1 MSGRVSAGRGRP
13 IVFQIK
19 FLSFRNTVIILVLW
33 SVQLKKGVK
42 IVIIDTFR
50 QYFFFL
56 TLIRLFKEAANGTY
70 MSRYSDTF

>member
-19 FLSFRNTVIILVLW
+19 FLSFRNTVILVLW

-50 QYFFFL
+50 QDFFFN
-56 TLIRLFKEAANGTY
+56 INQVIQRG
-70 MSRYSDTF
+70 S

>member
-19 FLSFRNTVIILVLW
+19 FLLFRNTVIILVLW

-50 QYFFFL
+50 QDFFFN
-56 TLIRLFKEAANGTY
+56 INQVIQRG
-70 MSRYSDTF
+70 S

>member
-1 MSGRVSAGRGRP
+1 MSGRLSAGRGRP

-50 QYFFFL
+50 QDFFF
-56 TLIRLFKEAANGTY
+56 KN
-70 MSRYSDTF
+70 

>member
-42 IVIIDTFR
+42 IVIINTFR
-50 QYFFFL
+50 QDFFL

>member
-50 QYFFFL
+50 QDFFFN
-56 TLIRLFKEAANGTY
+56 LIRLFKEAANGTY